1 MAGYFR
7 RAAQRTTGLLPR
19 QSLRIALG
27 FCVVL
32 VLGLH
37 SARQIEL
44 QFLDQ
49 IEALLYDVRIRWTM
63 PATVDDRI
71 VIIDLDERSLG
82 VEGRWPWGRDKMAQL
97 TARLLEDYGA
107 SVVGF
112 DVVFAEADR
121 SSGLASLRALEK
133 TRLKGISEFGR
144 ALDDLVVELD
154 YDARFAR
161 KLASGKTVLGYYF
174 TGADESGARYRSG
187 TLPEPIFAGEALDR
201 RDNAFVHAAGYGANL
216 AEFQA
221 AAWAT
226 GHFNPAY
233 DLDGVS
239 RRVPLLIRYNGDGY
253 EAFSLAVARAYLGV
267 LRVIADPPATRDGY
281 STIESLRI
289 GKIRIPVDE
298 NVTALV
304 PYRGKK
310 GSFRYISATDVLH
323 GRFPKGALQGK
334 IALVGTSAP
343 GLLDLRST
351 PVSNVFPGVE
361 INANMIA
368 GILDQNI
375 KHRPAYL
382 MGMEVITVLLLGI
395 LLSIVLPLVGPIR
408 AAAIAAAIAAAVV
421 IGNLTAWQYF
431 NVVLPIASTLLL
443 IGLIF
448 GINSSYGFFVETRAK
463 RTMTRRFGQ
472 YVPPELVDELS
483 RHPDSWTMEG
493 ESRTMTILFSDIRD
507 FTRLSEG
514 LDPKELS
521 QMMNEYLTAMTQ
533 IIHRHRGTIDKYI
546 GDAIMA
552 FWGAPLPDRDHAR
565 NALAAAMEMQASLP
579 ELNRRFSDRGWPAL
593 RVGIGINTGTVSV
606 GNMGSD
612 FRRAYTVMGD
622 AVNLASRLEGLG
634 KEYGAPIIVGEA
646 THAEVPEVVYRE
658 LDRVCVKGKAEP
670 VTIFEALAPHAIRQ
684 YLDLEQLHLSMLD
697 AYRSQDWPAME
708 RALDALLA
716 AEPDS
721 ILYQV
726 YRSRLDYFRDNP
738 PAQDWDGVFTYL
750 TK

>member
-1 MAGYFR
+1 MA
-7 RAAQRTTGLLPR
+7 
-19 QSLRIALG
+19 
-27 FCVVL
+27 L
-32 VLGLH
+32 VLALH

-49 IEALLYDVRIRWTM
+49 IEALLYDVRVRWTM
-63 PATVDDRI
+63 PQTGDNRI
-71 VIIDLDERSLG
+71 VIVDIDERSLG

-97 TARLLEDYGA
+97 TARLLDDYGA
-107 SVVGF
+107 AVVGF

-121 SSGLASLRALEK
+121 SSGLESLRVLEH
-133 TRLKGISEFGR
+133 TRLKGIGEFGR
-144 ALDDLVVELD
+144 ALKDLAPLLD
-154 YDARFAR
+154 HDARFAR
-161 KLASGKTVLGYYF
+161 ELARGKTVLGYYF
-174 TGADESGARYRSG
+174 TGADGSGARYRSG
-187 TLPEPIFAGEALDR
+187 ALPEPVFAKEALER

-216 AEFQA
+216 AIFQT

-253 EAFSLAVARAYLGV
+253 EAFSLAVARAYLNV
-267 LRVIADPPATRDGY
+267 SRIVAEPLATVEKN
-281 STIESLRI
+281 TAIESLRI
-289 GKIRIPVDE
+289 GAYRIPVDD

-310 GSFRYISATDVLH
+310 GSFRYIAATDALR
-323 GRFPKGALQGK
+323 GWLPQGSLQGK
-334 IALVGTSAP
+334 IVLVGTSAP

-375 KHRPAYL
+375 KQRPAYL
-382 MGMEVITVLLLGI
+382 LGMEVITVLVLGI
-395 LLSIVLPLVGPIR
+395 LLSVVLPLVGPIR
-408 AAAIAAAIAAAVV
+408 ATAIAGAVAAAVV
-421 IGNLTAWQYF
+421 IGNLAAWQYLDL
-431 NVVLPIASTLLL
+431 VLPITSTLLL
-443 IGLIF
+443 IALIF

-463 RTMTRRFGQ
+463 RAMTRRFGQ

-483 RHPDSWTMEG
+483 RHPESWTMEG
-493 ESRTMTILFSDIRD
+493 ESRVMTILFSDIRD
-507 FTRLSEG
+507 FTRFSEG
-514 LDPKELS
+514 LDPKQLS
-521 QMMNEYLTAMTQ
+521 QMMNEYLSAMTQ

-552 FWGAPLPDRDHAR
+552 FWGAPLPDSEHAR
-565 NALAAAMEMQASLP
+565 NALTAAMEMQATLP
-579 ELNRRFSDRGWPAL
+579 ELNRRFAARDWPTL
-593 RVGIGINTGTVSV
+593 RVGIGINTGMVSV

-622 AVNLASRLEGLG
+622 AVNLASRLEALG

-646 THAEVPEVVYRE
+646 THAEVPEFLYRE
-658 LDRVCVKGKAEP
+658 LDKVRVKGKAEP
-670 VTIFEALAPHAIRQ
+670 VTIFEPVAAGAAQQ
-684 YLDLEQLHLSMLD
+684 YLDIEKPHVSMLT
-697 AYRSQDWPAME
+697 AYRSRDWPAME
-708 RALDALLA
+708 SALNILLA

-721 ILYQV
+721 VLYRV
-726 YRSRLDYFRDNP
+726 YRSRLDYFRENP
-738 PAQDWDGVFTYL
+738 PADDWDGVFTYL

>member
-1 MAGYFR
+1 M
-7 RAAQRTTGLLPR
+7 
-19 QSLRIALG
+19 
-27 FCVVL
+27 
-32 VLGLH
+32 
-37 SARQIEL
+37 
-44 QFLDQ
+44 
-49 IEALLYDVRIRWTM
+49 
-63 PATVDDRI
+63 
-71 VIIDLDERSLG
+71 
-82 VEGRWPWGRDKMAQL
+82 
-97 TARLLEDYGA
+97 
-107 SVVGF
+107 
-112 DVVFAEADR
+112 
-121 SSGLASLRALEK
+121 
-133 TRLKGISEFGR
+133 
-144 ALDDLVVELD
+144 
-154 YDARFAR
+154 
-161 KLASGKTVLGYYF
+161 
-174 TGADESGARYRSG
+174 
-187 TLPEPIFAGEALDR
+187 
-201 RDNAFVHAAGYGANL
+201 
-216 AEFQA
+216 
-221 AAWAT
+221 
-226 GHFNPAY
+226 
-233 DLDGVS
+233 
-239 RRVPLLIRYNGDGY
+239 
-253 EAFSLAVARAYLGV
+253 
-267 LRVIADPPATRDGY
+267 
-281 STIESLRI
+281 RI
-289 GKIRIPVDE
+289 GKFRIPVDE

-310 GSFRYISATDVLH
+310 GSFRYISATDALH

-421 IGNLTAWQYF
+421 IGNLTAWQYL

-658 LDRVCVKGKAEP
+658 LDRVCVKGKVEP
-670 VTIFEALAPHAIRQ
+670 VTIFEALEPHAIRQ

-738 PAQDWDGVFTYL
+738 PARDWDGVFTYL